1 MSESVT
7 FERAMRELTELVAEL
22 EKGELSLDD
31 ALINY
36 KKGIQLAQQGHEL
49 LTRAEKSLDT
59 QASSPTDD
67 VVDE

>member
-1 MSESVT
+1 MSESAT
-7 FERAMRELTELVAEL
+7 FERAMRELTELVSEL

-31 ALINY
+31 ALKNY
-36 KKGIQLAQQGHEL
+36 KKGILLAQRGHAL

-67 VVDE
+67 APDE